1 MMMMRQDA
9 CGNTCGGSGNVLDHR
24 RRTARSAPCSGRLTA
39 RGEQFAAL
47 RGGRWRMGSAGS
59 VLQRQG
65 SGRWRQLHC
74 SAPSARQRTMRRAK
88 LQRRRLIV
96 SRPPTQRGRP
106 GAWFGRMRRRML
118 MTPSTRCT
126 NAGRTVAAF
135 KQLGSSLVCRRAMGC
150 AVFMGRTGN
159 RSGVLCPCAI
169 VWHRSVADA
178 DCILW
183 PLCRP

>member
-1 MMMMRQDA
+1 
-9 CGNTCGGSGNVLDHR
+9 
-24 RRTARSAPCSGRLTA
+24 
-39 RGEQFAAL
+39 
-47 RGGRWRMGSAGS
+47 MGSAGS

-74 SAPSARQRTMRRAK
+74 SAPSARQRAMRRAP
-88 LQRRRLIV
+88 LQRRRFIV
-96 SRPPTQRGRP
+96 SRPTSQRGRP

-150 AVFMGRTGN
+150 AVFMGLTKRMLMTPSKRCTNAGRTVAAFKQLGSSLVC
-159 RSGVLCPCAI
+159 RRAMGCAACMGLTKTS
-169 VWHRSVADA
+169 HYAKSRDA
-178 DCILW
+178 QVELSCESDARFI
-183 PLCRP
+183 